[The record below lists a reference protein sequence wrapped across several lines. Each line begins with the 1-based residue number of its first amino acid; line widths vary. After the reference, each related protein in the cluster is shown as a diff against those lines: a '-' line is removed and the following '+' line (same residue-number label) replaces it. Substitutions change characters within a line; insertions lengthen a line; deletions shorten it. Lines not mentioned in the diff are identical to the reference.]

1 MAVLF
6 IGMATDNLVPMPDPK
21 LQGMTVRLQD
31 LDGSN
36 STRTASGKMVRDR
49 IVGGADAKRKIE
61 IEWPAMD
68 TASISMILQAI
79 SEPFFILKYP
89 DPYIGDWRTAVFYA
103 GDRTAPIYNGATP
116 DKILWEGLEVNFIER

>member
-1 MAVLF
+1 MAILY
-6 IGMATDNLVPMPDPK
+6 IGMTHEGLVAMPDPK

-61 IEWPAMD
+61 VAWPAMT
-68 TASISMILQAI
+68 TADISTILQAI
-79 SEPFFILKYP
+79 SEPFFWVKYP
-89 DPYIGDWRTAVFYA
+89 DPYTGDFRISAFYA
-103 GDRTAPIYNGATP
+103 GDRTAPIYNGESP
-116 DKILWEGLEVNFIER
+116 EGILWEGLEVNFIER